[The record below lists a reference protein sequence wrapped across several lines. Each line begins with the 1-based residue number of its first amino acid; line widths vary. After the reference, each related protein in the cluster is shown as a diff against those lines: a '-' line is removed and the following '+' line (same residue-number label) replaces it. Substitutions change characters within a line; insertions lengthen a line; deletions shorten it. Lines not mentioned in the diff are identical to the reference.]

1 MAILLCSEAR
11 TEDGTQLERWGKKRE
26 SLQMAP
32 LALGFPAPGAA
43 RSLVC
48 VQCILFVF
56 WKTEF
61 YRLLFLY
68 LDTNPLG
75 IWKGNKQFPAAQV
88 EGICT
93 NCAST
98 SRGPFR

>member
-43 RSLVC
+43 RSLGLHTVHSLC
-48 VQCILFVF
+48 VLENRV
-56 WKTEF
+56 
-61 YRLLFLY
+61 L
-68 LDTNPLG
+68 
-75 IWKGNKQFPAAQV
+75 PAIISLSGYKPSGHL
-88 EGICT
+88 EGK
-93 NCAST
+93 
-98 SRGPFR
+98 